1 MKESIRGCRKMEE
14 SMVKSCQSKVLRADY
29 LRTLSEDGR
38 FYGQRYAK
46 YVYINI
52 RIRRCRKI

>member
-1 MKESIRGCRKMEE
+1 
-14 SMVKSCQSKVLRADY
+14 MVKSCQSKVLRADY